1 MPRPKTLI
9 VKKLFT
15 DEEIAKK
22 EGTWFEESD
31 IHYPIVNTNTDIY
44 RFDDD
49 GNKHLLLKFR
59 KNCVPQEL
67 IQLGWDSYKDLAKAS
82 RGRGASAG
90 PIDTTS
96 QYWGKRKLVDTKKW
110 STGYLNPKGLELHE
124 LYSHFELSVLK
135 MKCDE
140 LEIKYSEDISTEDC
154 IKLLIKKQGGISK
167 MKVNN
172 QVASNPIGFYE
183 AGKNFADL
191 PCRLTH
197 FTRTNFEKYNNGLPF
212 IQKIDQLFKRLI
224 PDAHERQLERANLKS
239 HLKIPKTCFSTV
251 TINRNFRTAMHRD
264 AGDFK
269 GGFGNL
275 TVIERGKYHGGYTI
289 FPQYGVAIDLRNN
302 DFVAMD
308 VHQWHCNTP
317 LYETEEDKKFNE
329 TMEPVFK
336 DNPEVGTAGIYENYT
351 RISFVCYLREKIAK
365 CPDKIDPRFLTKSGH
380 SKIPKEIPKE
390 EIPKEIPKEE
400 IKN

>member
-9 VKKLFT
+9 VEKLYSD
-15 DEEIAKK
+15 DEIKGK
-22 EGTWFEESD
+22 EGHWFEESD
-31 IHYPIVNTNTDIY
+31 IKYPIVSSNTDVY
-44 RFDDD
+44 RVDEE

-59 KNCVPQEL
+59 KNCIPDKL
-67 IQLGWDSYKDLAKAS
+67 IQVGWDSYKDLAKAS

-90 PIDTTS
+90 PIDTTG

-110 STGYLNPKGLELHE
+110 STGYLNPKGLELHD
-124 LYSHFELSVLK
+124 LYSPMDITELFQ
-135 MKCDE
+135 
-140 LEIKYSEDISTEDC
+140 IYSELDQKCKEDETKESL
-154 IKLLIKKQGGISK
+154 IMLLIKKQGGISK

-197 FTRTNFEKYNNGLPF
+197 FTRTNFEKYNEGLAF
-212 IQKIDQLFKRLI
+212 IQHVDKLFQRLI
-224 PDAHERQLERANLKS
+224 PEAHTKQLQRADTKP
-239 HLKIPKTCFSTV
+239 HLKIPKTSFSTV

-264 AGDFK
+264 AGDFRD
-269 GGFGNL
+269 GFGNL

-317 LYETEEDKKFNE
+317 MYETEEDKISNE
-329 TMEPVFK
+329 SLESAFK
-336 DNPEVGTAGIYENYT
+336 DNPEVGTVGIYEKYT

-365 CPDKIDPRFLTKSGH
+365 CPSSDQIDPQFLTKSGH
-380 SKIPKEIPKE
+380 GKIVV
-390 EIPKEIPKEE
+390 
-400 IKN
+400 